1 MEPLKIVVR
10 YTDGRTLKGYTNDF
24 FPDKPSFHLFQ
35 NRLMP
40 TKWENIIL
48 EEVKA
53 VFIVKDFKGN
63 PSRDKKKTLSNEKT
77 IHGRKIKVTFLDDET
92 MVGTTVSYD
101 SHKLG
106 FFLFPLD
113 PQSNNLRV
121 FVVFKAAK
129 NILFP

>member
-10 YTDGRTLKGYTNDF
+10 YADRRILKGYTNDF

-35 NRLMP
+35 NRLIP

-63 PSRDKKKTLSNEKT
+63 PSRDKSKTLSNEEI
-77 IHGRKIKVTFLDDET
+77 IHGRKVKVTFTDGET
-92 MVGTTVSYD
+92 LVGTTISYD
-101 SHKLG
+101 PHKLG
-106 FFLFPLD
+106 FFLFPMD